1 MSSVE
6 TGQMPA
12 VETGQMSAAETRKMF
27 AAETRQMLESQI
39 RGRASQQPW
48 GLQPKSWPTKVP
60 VGAKNIKFGP
70 EWVQNRQF
78 GLKLGP
84 NES

>member
-1 MSSVE
+1 M
-6 TGQMPA
+6 GLAQ
-12 VETGQMSAAETRKMF
+12 
-27 AAETRQMLESQI
+27 SQ
-39 RGRASQQPW
+39 AK
-48 GLQPKSWPTKVP
+48 PKSWLTKVP

-70 EWVQNRQF
+70 KWVENQQF